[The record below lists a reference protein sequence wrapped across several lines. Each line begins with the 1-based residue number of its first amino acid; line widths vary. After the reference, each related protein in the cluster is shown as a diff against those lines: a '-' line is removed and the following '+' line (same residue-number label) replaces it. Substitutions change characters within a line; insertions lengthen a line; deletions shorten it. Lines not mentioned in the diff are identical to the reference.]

1 MSTAA
6 ALPGTPFNPTQ
17 ISGCVLWL
25 DANDKATM
33 TFNGSAITQWNDKS
47 SVGNY
52 VFQSTVG
59 NAPTLGTSQ
68 NGLNTVYFAT
78 TNQQLVSS
86 QNNATSGN
94 SSRTVIILFWCPTL
108 TSAYYT
114 VTGTESSASPA
125 PAWGH
130 CKNANSDVD
139 YPFTYGGSPDT
150 YSFVYSTPNPLL
162 TYSQYDSTSS
172 TLSGYYATV
181 GATGGTTTVGNFI
194 TKSATF
200 NTTSGVWYLGRRQQ
214 AATGSVTSHLMEMIQ
229 YNTPISTSQRQQ
241 IEGYLAQKWALKS
254 NLPQDHPGQKG
265 IIYPTGTLQRNPG
278 PIQYYLNF
286 TPLQISGCQLWLDAA
301 DATKFTFSSGSNIS
315 GWLDKSPSANNL
327 TTASGT
333 PVYTTDGALSVVNIP
348 SGAVLQTTANL
359 VITTSSA
366 FFVVAKLTSAATGYP
381 MLITL
386 IDNNSGDYS
395 IRYSGSVVNFGNSDD
410 IGNLNYYTNGA
421 TNANASF
428 LNQYVIIDT
437 TTATRA
443 ATSRVAVSGTFSGR
457 YFIGNVL
464 EVIIY
469 PGGVNS
475 TQRSQLQSYLAA
487 KWNLVPQIPTSHLH
501 FTRPAGM
508 PVFTPS
514 LQIQAIPLSR
524 YVFNYVS
531 NFSLT
536 NFTVGGTFTPV
547 ISSGTLQLANNGGSQ
562 GNYAWHIQKQ
572 SITNFQTTFIMN
584 FQSTNADGSA
594 FVIQNSSSTAVGSV
608 GGGLAY
614 QGIGTS
620 LAITLKSYNG
630 SAGQFS
636 TEVVTGGSAP
646 TLTGASGVL
655 NTSLGLTAG
664 GTWNLLVNVK
674 YNGTNLNY
682 TITNTAN
689 SNSYTSN
696 APYNIPSLV
705 GANTAYVGF
714 TTGTGGL
721 AEYCYLNSWN
731 YATLN
736 LPA

>member
-1 MSTAA
+1 MQTAA

-25 DANDKATM
+25 DANDRT
-33 TFNGSAITQWNDKS
+33 TVTLSGSTVTQINDKS
-47 SVGNY
+47 GNGNNTSS
-52 VFQSTVG
+52 STGTVSYAATG
-59 NAPTLGTSQ
+59 LNGFPAFSFNATGGFRGPTSITGTTLTAFTVATLNSGVNYNGRLFGLANATQNDYAYATTGQPFFCRNGGPNVSGYRNNTYMSYQTNTFDTPFIGTSQ
-68 NGLNTVYFAT
+68 FTGSSNITSING
-78 TNQQLVSS
+78 
-86 QNNATSGN
+86 TSG
-94 SSRTVIILFWCPTL
+94 TAV
-108 TSAYYT
+108 AD
-114 VTGTESSASPA
+114 
-125 PAWGH
+125 
-130 CKNANSDVD
+130 AN
-139 YPFTYGGSPDT
+139 GSF
-150 YSFVYSTPNPLL
+150 S
-162 TYSQYDSTSS
+162 
-172 TLSGYYATV
+172 
-181 GATGGTTTVGNFI
+181 I
-194 TKSATF
+194 TKYGFGCEGFSD
-200 NTTSGVWYLGRRQQ
+200 SGINWYGYC
-214 AATGSVTSHLMEMIQ
+214 SEMIL
-229 YNTPISTSQRQQ
+229 YNSLLSTAQQ
-241 IEGYLAQKWALKS
+241 KQVEGYLAQKWGLRS
-254 NLPQDHPGQKG
+254 SLPQDHPGQKG
-265 IIYPTGTLQRNPG
+265 IIYPMGTRQRLAS
-278 PIQYYLNF
+278 PIAYYQNF

-410 IGNLNYYTNGA
+410 IGNGSYYTNGSP
-421 TNANASF
+421 NANASF

-508 PVFTPS
+508 PGFTPS

-636 TEVVTGGSAP
+636 TEVLTGGSAP